1 MQSLNFLPFAVVEY
15 SLSRQTIS
23 DGSVSLVGLQL
34 LSHGEPGVVRN
45 PEESWARRRR
55 AAHLETDLRRK
66 PDETILTPP
75 KDSEIQGRR
84 EMTIRHLASDGWFSI
99 IEFEASSSLERRK
112 ASEERRKKKSTA

>member
-23 DGSVSLVGLQL
+23 EGSVSLVGLQL

-55 AAHLETDLRRK
+55 AAHLEADLRRK

-84 EMTIRHLASDGWFSI
+84 EMTIRRLASDGWFSI
-99 IEFEASSSLERRK
+99 IDVEASSSLERRK
-112 ASEERRKKKSTA
+112 ASEERRKKSTT

>member
-1 MQSLNFLPFAVVEY
+1 MVEY

-45 PEESWARRRR
+45 PEESWARRSR
-55 AAHLETDLRRK
+55 AAHLEADLRRK

-84 EMTIRHLASDGWFSI
+84 EMTIRRLASDGWFSI
-99 IEFEASSSLERRK
+99 IEAEASSSLERRK
-112 ASEERRKKKSTA
+112 ASEEREKKKAQRSVE